1 MIFRISLDTYRGP
14 LELLLY
20 LVRKQEIDILD
31 VPITKVTE
39 QFLEYLELL
48 QELRVD
54 DVADFVEV
62 ASTLLEIK
70 SRSALPNA
78 SEDEEIV
85 EDPREE
91 LVQRLL
97 EYKRYKDASSLLE
110 EQSRQWQ
117 QHYPRLANDL
127 PPRELDL
134 GSQPIVQAELWDLVS
149 AFGRI
154 IREKQLTRQENIAY
168 DEIPIHVHMRRI
180 HQFLAT
186 DGRASFSE
194 MFAARMHKSTMIG
207 VFLALLE
214 LVRHHSVRAEQQEIY
229 GEIWL
234 LPGDRFNS
242 SARFDRLDDY
252 EHSPASDT
260 DAPPSS
266 RSQVLPGS
274 ALPRGSAS

>member
-1 MIFRISLDTYRGP
+1 MTFRISLDTYRGP

-20 LVRKQEIDILD
+20 LVRKQEIDVLD
-31 VPITKVTE
+31 IAISKVTD
-39 QFLEYLELL
+39 QFQQYLELL

-54 DVADFVEV
+54 DVADFVEL

-78 SEDEEIV
+78 GDDEEVV

-97 EYKRYKDASSLLE
+97 EYKRYKDAASLLE

-127 PPRELDL
+127 PPRDVDL

-154 IREKQLTRQENIAY
+154 IREKQQTRQENIAY
-168 DEIPIHVHMRRI
+168 DDIPIHVHMRRI
-180 HQFLAT
+180 HEFLAS
-186 DGRASFSE
+186 DGRVSLSE
-194 MFAARMHKSTMIG
+194 MFATRMHKTTMIG

-214 LVRHHSVRAEQQEIY
+214 LVRHHSVRAEQPEIY

-242 SARFDRLDDY
+242 AAEFQQLDDY
-252 EHSPASDT
+252 EHKSLSDI
-260 DAPPSS
+260 DAPPK
-266 RSQVLPGS
+266 